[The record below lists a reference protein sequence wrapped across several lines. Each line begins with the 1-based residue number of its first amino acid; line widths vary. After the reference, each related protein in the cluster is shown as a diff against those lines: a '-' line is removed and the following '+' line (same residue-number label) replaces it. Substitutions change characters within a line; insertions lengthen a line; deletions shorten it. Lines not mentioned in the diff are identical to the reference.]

1 MKIAHFAVICA
12 LLAPVPAALAVL
24 PDDPPADA
32 PKKGKGS
39 FAEFERKVR
48 DLVKL
53 QKEAQDLT
61 TKVKGNASASEA
73 DMARL
78 RSLQSQ
84 ISSAVADIANY
95 MEQPQFSAAD
105 RAEMQKL
112 WDRLMAEA
120 TPTKPGTGGG
130 KKSS

>member
-1 MKIAHFAVICA
+1 M
-12 LLAPVPAALAVL
+12 
-24 PDDPPADA
+24 
-32 PKKGKGS
+32 
-39 FAEFERKVR
+39 
-48 DLVKL
+48 KL
-53 QKEAQDLT
+53 QKESQQLT
-61 TKVKGNASASEA
+61 DKVKGNPSASEA

-84 ISSAVADIANY
+84 ISAAVADIANY

>member
-12 LLAPVPAALAVL
+12 LLSPVPCAFAVL

-32 PKKGKGS
+32 PKKAKGS

-53 QKEAQDLT
+53 QKEAQELT
-61 TKVKGNASASEA
+61 TKVKGNAGASEA
-73 DMARL
+73 DMSRL
-78 RSLQSQ
+78 RSLQGQ

-95 MEQPQFSAAD
+95 MEQPQLSAAD